1 MRVAIVKNYEVKLT
15 ETFIRTHAEHLPAKV
30 SIIHKQPP
38 EIEGGVAVPGLY
50 RLALSALGRLGGE
63 RGTERASTAA
73 YVYLLKKT
81 RPDVVLAE
89 YGTTA
94 VLVREACAQLGLPL
108 VVHFHGYDASRT
120 PILDRYAEAYAE
132 VFHEAAA
139 VVAVSRSM
147 RDRLIGLGALPERV
161 VVNPCSVD
169 LDAFP
174 VGKPGE
180 SPPIFL
186 AVGRL
191 VEKKAPHLLVLA
203 FAEVHRQYSEAR
215 LRIVGDGPLSGVVAD
230 LVAALELADAVD
242 LLGPQPHDV
251 VREEMQRARAFV
263 QHSVIALDG
272 DSEGT
277 PVSVLEASAS
287 GLPVVSTH
295 HAGIPDAVLDG
306 VTGFIVAER
315 DVGGMAERMLQLARD
330 PQLAT
335 RMGRLGRERVEA
347 FYRQDLRMD
356 RLWEVVRRAAE
367 GRALGEKLLHDPIEL
382 AETEEGEES
391 LP

>member
-38 EIEGGVAVPGLY
+38 EIDGGVAVPGLY

>member
-367 GRALGEKLLHDPIEL
+367 GRALGENLLHDPIEL

-391 LP
+391 LA